1 MENPKRPRQRPGSGG
16 QPRHHGPDL
25 IDVYQAPDPG
35 PPAPSLPGSPLSV
48 FETAGRSP
56 VPRIGTSRVVA
67 RRTEDPDPSGPA
79 LGRRA
84 RRIDPLLGADLLAAF
99 RAIPAPNIVGG
110 LAAQEVGRRL
120 DAAADLRSRT
130 RLMVLDAVVGRGLP
144 GVLMKVLAIAA
155 EHDDPEHR
163 DAASRASRLVFGDL
177 AHHLAAAPR

>member
-1 MENPKRPRQRPGSGG
+1 MSPRL
-16 QPRHHGPDL
+16 HGPDL
-25 IDVYQAPDPG
+25 ITVYQAPG
-35 PPAPSLPGSPLSV
+35 PDLSAYSLSGTPLSV
-48 FETAGRSP
+48 FETAGWSP
-56 VPRIGTSRVVA
+56 VPRIGTSRVVT
-67 RRTEDPDPSGPA
+67 RRMEDPGRSGPA
-79 LGRRA
+79 VGRPA
-84 RRIDPLLGADLLAAF
+84 RRIDLVLGADPLAAAQ
-99 RAIPAPNIVGG
+99 AILALNIVGG